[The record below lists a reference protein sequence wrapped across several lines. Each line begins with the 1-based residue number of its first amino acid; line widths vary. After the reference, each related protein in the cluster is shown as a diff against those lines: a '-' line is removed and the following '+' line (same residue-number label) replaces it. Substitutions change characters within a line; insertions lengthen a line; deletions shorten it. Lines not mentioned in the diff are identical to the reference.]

1 MQSCWRIWWCL
12 GVSSLIAAGAAP
24 PELEPGPAVDYGPLA
39 FQPEVWEKK
48 GTSTMLL
55 PWEGDQVVFL
65 TTAGEYDR
73 RLLARWVKRLDEAWV
88 LYASLTGA
96 EPGRLKEL
104 KGKPTLAA
112 VPSDEYT
119 CGAGCGYLGLTG
131 IELAM
136 FYDWNYPALQRNA
149 DTMPHYV
156 FYEMG
161 RNFYTFGDRHS
172 CFTTGFA
179 VFMRYVCM
187 DALGC
192 HDDDLATRQV
202 IERAESLV
210 AKSDMPFLRMF
221 TDADGLHEKAPRL
234 KDEQGR
240 WVHPSDQP
248 VTYAS
253 AMLRLRSEYGGDD
266 WVRRFF
272 RALAT
277 APTAPPHTLPG
288 ARRQSWSWLICA
300 SLAAGKDLT
309 PLFVDEW
316 RMPLAPGTRTEL
328 AALDWQASVL
338 DFAWVAE
345 RVQPHWQ

>member
-1 MQSCWRIWWCL
+1 
-12 GVSSLIAAGAAP
+12 V
-24 PELEPGPAVDYGPLA
+24 VDYGPLA
-39 FQPEVWEKK
+39 FQLEVWEKK
-48 GTSTMLL
+48 GTSTKLL
-55 PWEGDQVVFL
+55 PWKGDRVVFL

-73 RLLARWVKRLDEAWV
+73 RVLAQWVQRLDEGWG

-96 EPGRLKEL
+96 EPGRFKEL
-104 KGKPTLAA
+104 EGKPTIAA

-119 CGAGCGYLGLTG
+119 CGAGCGYVGLTG

-136 FYDWNYPALQRNA
+136 FYDWNYPALQRNPDA
-149 DTMPHYV
+149 MPHYV

-192 HDDDLATRQV
+192 EDDDLETRRV
-202 IERAESLV
+202 IERAESLI
-210 AKSDMPFLRMF
+210 ARSDMPFLRMF
-221 TDADGLHEKAPRL
+221 TDVDGLDEKAPRL

-253 AMLRLRSEYGGDD
+253 AMLRLRREYGGDD

-277 APTAPPHTLPG
+277 GPTAPSNTLPG
-288 ARRQSWSWLICA
+288 ARGQCWSWLICA

-316 RMPLAPGTRTEL
+316 RLPLLAVTRTEL
-328 AALDWQASVL
+328 AALDWQAAGL
-338 DFAWVAE
+338 DFAWVAK
-345 RVQPHWQ
+345 RVQPGWQ